1 MPGGLRDPALAVR
14 TIQHSPTTARLD
26 SIRLDTICKEVLMPR
41 PNHAPFA
48 LYVLLLLFFV
58 SAPQIIYAQA
68 TTTGNLSGTVTDA
81 SGALVPNATLTIRNP
96 AVGASVTQHSNAQG
110 GYSFADLQVGAYTLT
125 VSAQGFANTV
135 IQNVLIDTGRS
146 ININPTLKVGTASE
160 EVSVTSNQQVLE
172 TTTNTLAATIRPDAV
187 QDLPIA
193 GRDAS
198 PLTQLAPGAQTP
210 GDARYGTFNAL
221 PTGAI
226 NITVDGMNSNFQK
239 FRTAS
244 SGNYSPAPARLGA
257 IEEVSVSTGD
267 LTADSGA
274 EGSVAIRYQIKRGT
288 NKWHGSAFWEYQSSA
303 LNANSFS
310 NDASGTPKTKF
321 HYNDEG
327 GNIGGPIWRD
337 KVFLFAN
344 YEQEITNGKTSGS
357 AYVLTSDAQKGL
369 ITYTYQNPAN
379 KSDPNN
385 GTIQTVNVLNV
396 LGSQMNPATGQNFPS
411 AVNPFIAS
419 QLALVN
425 KYTANSLTV
434 TPTALPYQNIS
445 KWVFPTTTYNI
456 YPTERIDWQ
465 ISPRMDFHVAYDLW
479 WRKLPGSQ
487 VYALDPIYN
496 NNFKSSYQTIT
507 AGFDWTI
514 TPHIVNQVNIGIL
527 NDQEHY
533 SYDNSY
539 DLYASL
545 NHIDYSAPTFTNGG
559 AALAETTPSAQ
570 TEPRN
575 NPVRDVFDNVTWN
588 KGKHTFT
595 FGGDWRY
602 ASGHD
607 LSISSPPVQSLGI
620 DRTNG
625 DPADAQFSSTCA
637 ATCTGNFPGLVTTG
651 SSTPDYNN
659 LENLYATLTGR
670 LNGVSGSN
678 NFDTASKQYKQ
689 AGALVELDSQTVGGL
704 YAQDNWRIT
713 PHLAI
718 NAGFRWQMSGAIH
731 TPTPQY
737 TQPTIADLFGPST
750 APFQPG
756 TLNGVSNPLLH
767 AQAYTYS
774 SDLREPAPNVGFAWN
789 PAKFGGK
796 LVVRGGGAISYY
808 DEGWEPWEEA
818 AIFYNPGVKQT
829 ISLASNTPGANQPVG
844 KYSAGSLSLGD
855 TISPLLTPA
864 TYSPPYAES
873 AFTFK
878 STFYGTDPNLKT
890 PQVQNWNL
898 GVQYKIG
905 WDTVVEVNYVGNHVI
920 HMWQNFNINEV
931 NIFEN
936 GFLTE
941 FQNAQANYAASGG
954 KSFTGPNTPIMNN
967 AFKGTSGATNS
978 AFLNDVKT
986 GQAGALASSL
996 ATTSAYLCNLV
1007 GASFSP
1013 CATLNYSNAG
1023 TEPIN
1028 FFTPNPY
1035 SAGAATLLSDPGSSN
1050 YNGLQTQIKHPV
1062 GHGLTLQVNYAYSH
1076 AFSSRYADSDLAS
1089 DNFTTLRNKSLNRAP
1104 APTDLRNAFTAYAVY
1119 AIPFH
1124 GSNWGVRE
1132 ALSGWVVSPIFTWT
1146 TGRNFRL
1153 LGGTNT
1159 VNANGYAGTADSGV
1173 VLNGIDVHTLQKKG
1187 VGYYRQPGST
1197 SNPVLLLNPALF
1209 NESNPSQATVAPAST
1224 AGQFG
1229 QFIYLTSPQFVNTN
1243 FAVTKNFPIWEKVKL
1258 NIQAEMINLFNH
1270 PNFAI
1275 LQAGANAPA
1284 GTVNISTA
1292 PTTQGAVSTMGSGST
1307 NGAARAIQFRTNI
1320 SF

>member
-1 MPGGLRDPALAVR
+1 MSRRNL
-14 TIQHSPTTARLD
+14 T
-26 SIRLDTICKEVLMPR
+26 
-41 PNHAPFA
+41 PFF
-48 LYVLLLLFFV
+48 LCLLLLIVFV
-58 SAPQIIYAQA
+58 SPPRIAYGQA

-81 SGALVPNATLTIRNP
+81 SGALVPNATLTIKNP
-96 AVGASVTQHSNAQG
+96 AVGASVTQHTNSQG
-110 GYSFADLQVGAYTLT
+110 GYAFSDLQVGMYTLT
-125 VSAQGFANTV
+125 ISAQGFASTV
-135 IQNVLIDTGRS
+135 VHNVSIDTGRS
-146 ININPTLKVGTASE
+146 ININPTLKVGSANE
-160 EVSVTSNQQVLE
+160 EVSVTSNSQVLE

-187 QDLPIA
+187 QELPLS

-198 PLTQLAPGAQTP
+198 PLTQLAPGAQTT

-244 SGNYSPAPARLGA
+244 SGNYSPAPVRLGA

-274 EGSVAIRYQIKRGT
+274 EGAVALRYQIKRGT
-288 NKWHGSAFWEYQSSA
+288 NRWHGNAFWEFQSSA
-303 LNANSFS
+303 LNANSYA
-310 NDASGTPKTKF
+310 NDASRTPKTKF

-327 GNIGGPIWRD
+327 GNIGGPIWKD
-337 KVFLFAN
+337 KLFLFVN

-357 AYVLTSDAQKGL
+357 NYVLTPDAQAGNL
-369 ITYTYQNPAN
+369 TYTYQGA
-379 KSDPNN
+379 KGDPNN
-385 GTIQTVNVLNV
+385 GSIENVNVLSI
-396 LGSQMNPATGQNFPS
+396 LGSQGFPS
-411 AVNPFIAS
+411 TVNPFIAS

-434 TPTALPYQNIS
+434 TPGSVPGQDVS

-456 YPTERIDWQ
+456 YPTTRLDWQ
-465 ISPRMDFHVAYDLW
+465 IKPTMDFHAAYDLW

-487 VYALDPIYN
+487 TYAGDPIYN

-514 TPHIVNQVNIGIL
+514 TQHLVNQVNVGIL

-533 SYDNSY
+533 SYDNPY

-545 NHIDYSAPTFTNGG
+545 DHTYYSAPTFTNGG
-559 AALAETTPSAQ
+559 AVLPETTPAAQ

-607 LSISSPPVQSLGI
+607 LGISYPPNQALGI
-620 DRTNG
+620 DTTNG
-625 DPADAQFSSTCA
+625 DPANSVFYNQTL
-637 ATCTGNFPGLVTTG
+637 FPGLLTTG
-651 SSTPDYNN
+651 SSTPDLNN
-659 LENLYATLTGR
+659 LRDLYATLTGR

-689 AGALVELDSQTVGGL
+689 AGALVELDAQTVGGL
-704 YAQDNWRIT
+704 YAQDSWRLT
-713 PHLAI
+713 PHFAI
-718 NAGFRWQMSGAIH
+718 NAGFRWQMSGALH

-756 TLNGVSNPLLH
+756 TLNGVANPMLYAH
-767 AQAYTYS
+767 ASTYS
-774 SDLREPAPNVGFAWN
+774 ADLREPAPNAGFAWN
-789 PAKFGGK
+789 PAKWGGR

-829 ISLASNTPGANQPVG
+829 ISLASNTPGTNQPAG

-855 TISPLLTPA
+855 SISPLLTPA
-864 TYSPPYAES
+864 TYNPPYAES

-905 WDTVVEVNYVGNHVI
+905 WDTVVEANYVGNHVI
-920 HMWQNFNINEV
+920 HMWQNFSINEPNV
-931 NIFEN
+931 FEN
-936 GFLTE
+936 GFLAE
-941 FQNAQANYAASGG
+941 FQQAQANYTASGG
-954 KSFTGPNTPIMNN
+954 KSFTGANTPIMNL
-967 AFKGTSGATNS
+967 AFKGNTGATNS
-978 AFLNDVKT
+978 TFLNDVKT
-986 GQAGALASSL
+986 GQVGALANSL
-996 ATTSAYLCNLV
+996 ATTSAYLCNV
-1007 GASFSP
+1007 IGGANFAP
-1013 CATLNYSNAG
+1013 CATLGYTGSTAY
-1023 TEPIN
+1023 PIN
-1028 FFTPNPY
+1028 FFSTNPY
-1035 SAGAATLLSDPGSSN
+1035 SAGAATLLSDPGVSN
-1050 YNGLQTQIKHPV
+1050 YNGLQMQVKHPV

-1076 AFSSRYADSDLAS
+1076 AFSNRYADSDTAAL
-1089 DNFTTLRNKSLNRAP
+1089 NFTTLRNKKLNNAP
-1104 APTDLRNAFTAYAVY
+1104 APTDERHAFKAYAVY
-1119 AIPFH
+1119 ALPFH
-1124 GSNWGVRE
+1124 GHNYLTRE
-1132 ALSGWVVSPIFTWT
+1132 TLGGWVVSPVFTWN
-1146 TGRNFRL
+1146 TGRNFKL
-1153 LGGTNT
+1153 AGGTDT
-1159 VNANGYAGTADSGV
+1159 VNNQDSGV
-1173 VLNGIDVHTLQKKG
+1173 ILNGVDTHTLQKKA
-1187 VGYYRQPGST
+1187 VGYYKQNGST
-1197 SNPVLLLNPALF
+1197 SNPLLLLNPALF
-1209 NESNPSQATVAPAST
+1209 NLSNPTQATVSSPST
-1224 AGQFG
+1224 PGQFG
-1229 QFIYLTSPQFVNTN
+1229 QFVYLTSPQFVNTD
-1243 FAVTKNFPIWEKVKL
+1243 FAVTKNFPVWEKVRL
-1258 NIQAEMINLFNH
+1258 NIQAEMINVFNH
-1270 PNFAI
+1270 PNFAVESSGSNSPAQTATI
-1275 LQAGANAPA
+1275 TSAPSTQ
-1284 GTVNISTA
+1284 GGISTLGTA
-1292 PTTQGAVSTMGSGST
+1292 YA
-1307 NGAARAIQFRTNI
+1307 NGGARAIQFRTNI